1 MLTSAEF
8 PLKEHQNRMT
18 SLKSTDKV
26 DDGWSLVN
34 SDFNFSTIGIGEVFA
49 SKCTSEKDNL
59 ARIDDGS
66 ITRTGEIVGR
76 LKTCPED
83 FIVREIQEHT
93 GLIADLTTQD
103 VREQDTN
110 ETKQELNSTNKIEA
124 EEMNDEKTKEKK
136 EIKEEESAEK
146 VVKYLLE
153 HCLMDEK
160 IDGIALFQQI
170 EAMYENAKQ
179 GLEKCEENAKESVVI
194 PPIVD
199 VCSVKMKGMDHS
211 NRFGEHL
218 NRVAFHQTL
227 KLAFPL
233 LMSCSL
239 GVEDCIKEVEKNC
252 EIKTIDFTDKANRF
266 LKVEVDPT
274 FFDLAPFL
282 LFPER
287 DLPSLYML
295 RNEGVKDE
303 DLIPTTKY
311 QKSGKK
317 RKTRDE
323 RKTFDRNASNS
334 SRKVKLVLKPTVER
348 SERKNVHHCVTK
360 CCRDL
365 QTDTQSDFVYDEI
378 NDSKTTCILVSWSRN
393 AIHKARKRQKKGSS
407 PTIYTSCVIKK
418 IQQEH
423 LSMINNLTS
432 CLKCQ
437 QTDIGLAGIKD
448 MQAITYQ
455 YCTLRDIN
463 IDRARKANDRLERY
477 NIELGSFRTINKSL
491 NIGDLKGNNFEIVVR
506 DIKCVEKK
514 VIGGKEYDR
523 FVDCNEQCIS
533 DRVASLKKNG
543 FVNFFGEQR
552 VGEAGQR
559 ECIGVRSYEI
569 GRMMLKN
576 DFTGAIDLLMKGRN
590 RTKDGQF
597 AESEE
602 VRNVRN
608 VYFTSNKDVDKT
620 LSVLPSCMT
629 NSREKIVLKGL
640 KRYGLER
647 PLEAIKCLNYS
658 VRTFWINAYQSYVWN
673 KAATE
678 RIQRF
683 GCCPIIGDLYKDC
696 DTNKIKVV
704 DDISTVSISDIV
716 LPLVGYNIIYPSN
729 ELGTFMQALLEKDGI
744 EFKKDAVPEATAKGS
759 YRHIVVNCDDLT
771 WRRIETDGDSSDCV
785 SSARFHFSLPKGS
798 YATVCLRE
806 LMLNTISR

>member
-1 MLTSAEF
+1 
-8 PLKEHQNRMT
+8 MT
-18 SLKSTDKV
+18 SLKGTYKD

-34 SDFNFSTIGIGEVFA
+34 NDFNFSTIGIGEVFA
-49 SKCTSEKDNL
+49 SRCTSEMDN
-59 ARIDDGS
+59 S
-66 ITRTGEIVGR
+66 VTGEIVGK
-76 LKTCPED
+76 LKCSPED

-93 GLIADLTTQD
+93 GLIADLINQEIP
-103 VREQDTN
+103 VQDTN

-124 EEMNDEKTKEKK
+124 KEMNDEKTKEEKDAVASK
-136 EIKEEESAEK
+136 ELKDVIEEESAEK
-146 VVKYLLE
+146 VVRYLLE

-160 IDGIALFQQI
+160 IDGTEIFQQI

-179 GLEKCEENAKESVVI
+179 GLGKCDEQMKESVII

-199 VCSVKMKGMDHS
+199 ICNVKLKGMDHS

-239 GVEDCIKEVEKNC
+239 GVEDSIKEAEKNC
-252 EIKTIDFTDKANRF
+252 ELKTIDFSDKANRF

-274 FFDLAPFL
+274 FFDLVPYL

-287 DLPSLYML
+287 DLPLLYML
-295 RNEGVKDE
+295 RNEGIKDE
-303 DLIPTTKY
+303 DLITTTNQK
-311 QKSGKK
+311 KSGKK
-317 RKTRDE
+317 RKNRDE
-323 RKTFDRNASNS
+323 RKTFDRNASDS
-334 SRKVKLVLKPTVER
+334 TRKVKLVLKPTIER
-348 SERKNVHHCVTK
+348 SERKSVHHCVTK

-365 QTDTQSDFVYDEI
+365 QTETQSDFLYDEI
-378 NDSKTTCILVSWSRN
+378 NQYKTTCILVSWSRN

-418 IQQEH
+418 VQHEH

-463 IDRARKANDRLERY
+463 VDRARKANDRLERY

-506 DIKCVEKK
+506 DLKRVEKK
-514 VIGGKEYDR
+514 VIEGKEYER

-533 DRVASLKKNG
+533 DRVAALKKNG

-552 VGEAGQR
+552 VGEAGQG
-559 ECIGVRSYEI
+559 ESIGVRSYEI

-590 RTKDGQF
+590 RTKDGEF
-597 AESEE
+597 VESEE

-647 PLEAIKCLNYS
+647 PLEAIKCLNFS

-673 KAATE
+673 KAVTE

-683 GCCPIIGDLYKDC
+683 GCCPIIGDLYKDR
-696 DTNKIKVV
+696 DTNEIKVV
-704 DDISTVSISDIV
+704 DDISTVSITDIV

-729 ELGTFMQALLEKDGI
+729 GLGTFMQALLEKDGI

-759 YRHIVVNCDDLT
+759 YRHIIVNCDDLT
-771 WRRIETDGDSSDCV
+771 WQRIEADGDSSDRV
-785 SSARFHFSLPKGS
+785 SSARFRFSLPKGS

>member
-1 MLTSAEF
+1 
-8 PLKEHQNRMT
+8 MT
-18 SLKSTDKV
+18 SLNINN
-26 DDGWSLVN
+26 DDNGWSLVN
-34 SDFNFSTIGIGEVFA
+34 NDFNFSTIGIGEVFA
-49 SKCTSEKDNL
+49 TECTSEKSK
-59 ARIDDGS
+59 RMDDGI

-76 LKTCPED
+76 LKSRPED

-103 VREQDTN
+103 VRGQETN
-110 ETKQELNSTNKIEA
+110 QPKQELNKAHKSEA
-124 EEMNDEKTKEKK
+124 EKTIDEKP
-136 EIKEEESAEK
+136 IIEEESPEK

-153 HCLMDEK
+153 HCLMDEN
-160 IDGIALFQQI
+160 IDGIPLFKKI
-170 EAMYENAKQ
+170 EAMHENAKQ
-179 GLEKCEENAKESVVI
+179 GLGKCEEKMKESVII

-199 VCSVKMKGMDHS
+199 ICSVKLKGMDHS

-239 GVEDCIKEVEKNC
+239 GVEDSMKEAEKSC
-252 EIKTIDFTDKANRF
+252 EIKTINFTDKANRF
-266 LKVEVDPT
+266 LKVELDAT
-274 FFDLAPFL
+274 FFDLIPYL

-287 DLPSLYML
+287 DLPSLYLL
-295 RNEGVKDE
+295 RNEGIKDE
-303 DLIPTTKY
+303 DLITTTNY
-311 QKSGKK
+311 QKNGKK

-323 RKTFDRNASNS
+323 RKTFDRNASDS
-334 SRKVKLVLKPTVER
+334 SRKVNLVLKPTVER
-348 SERKNVHHCVTK
+348 SERKSVHHCVTK

-365 QTDTQSDFVYDEI
+365 QTDTQSDFLYDEI
-378 NDSKTTCILVSWSRN
+378 NECKTTCILVSWSRN

-418 IQQEH
+418 MQQEH

-437 QTDIGLAGIKD
+437 QTDIGLGGIKD

-455 YCTLRDIN
+455 YCTLRDIS
-463 IDRARKANDRLERY
+463 IDRARKANNRLEKY
-477 NIELGSFRTINKSL
+477 NIELGSFSTVNKSL
-491 NIGDLKGNNFEIVVR
+491 NIGGLKGNNFEIVVR
-506 DIKCVEKK
+506 GLKCVEKT
-514 VIGGKEYDR
+514 VIEGKEYER
-523 FVDCNEQCIS
+523 FVDCNELYIS
-533 DRVASLKKNG
+533 DRVATLKKNG

-559 ECIGVRSYEI
+559 EIIGVRSYEV

-602 VRNVRN
+602 VRNFRN
-608 VYFTSNKDVDKT
+608 IYFTSNKDVDKT
-620 LSVLPSCMT
+620 LSVLPRSMT

-647 PLEAIKCLNYS
+647 PLEAIKCLNFS
-658 VRTFWINAYQSYVWN
+658 VRTFWINAYQSYIWN
-673 KAATE
+673 KVVTE

-683 GCCPIIGDLYKDC
+683 GCCPVEGDLYKDR
-696 DTNKIKVV
+696 DTNEIKVV
-704 DDISTVSISDIV
+704 GDTSTVSITDIV
-716 LPLVGYNIIYPSN
+716 LPLVGYNVIYPKN
-729 ELGTFMQALLEKDGI
+729 EIGTFMKALLEKDHV
-744 EFKKDAVPEATAKGS
+744 ELKKGAIPEATAKGS

-771 WRRIETDGDSSDCV
+771 WQRIETDGDT
-785 SSARFHFSLPKGS
+785 SSARFRFSLPKGS